1 MIGEEVI
8 EMKIGIIGAGNIGA
22 TLARKLAACGH
33 EVKLANSKAPRSL
46 QNLANE
52 IGVQAVTKEEAV
64 SEVDVVILSIPFA
77 KYPDLKQTLS
87 HVPEQVVVIDTSNY
101 YPGRD
106 GAIKEVDDGKPESV
120 WVSEQIG
127 RPVVKAWNAL
137 LAATLAD
144 KGQPAGSS
152 TRIAL
157 PVAGDDANAEAIAQD
172 LVEDT
177 GFTALAAGSL
187 EGSWRQQP
195 GTPAYCTELTLPALK
210 SALCA
215 ADKTKAPQN
224 RDALLAKFMAPGSQF
239 THEQIVATNRAMT
252 A

>member
-1 MIGEEVI
+1 LIGEEVI

-52 IGVQAVTKEEAV
+52 IGVQAVTKEETV